1 MLASLTFLA
10 TAALQAPQLRGR
22 TPSPRMA
29 VATAA
34 DLGECA
40 VLPVLGDDEWR
51 ETIDSAEGPVVVD
64 FFADWCGPV
73 SRPTALPPAAA
84 LPRLRLSACN
94 WRGSG
99 AAPAS

>member
-10 TAALQAPQLRGR
+10 TAALQPPQLRGRTPSPRMAVAR

-64 FFADWCGPV
+64 FFADW
-73 SRPTALPPAAA
+73 
-84 LPRLRLSACN
+84 
-94 WRGSG
+94 
-99 AAPAS
+99 

>member
-1 MLASLTFLA
+1 
-10 TAALQAPQLRGR
+10 
-22 TPSPRMA
+22 MA

-64 FFADWCGPV
+64 FFADWCGPCKV
-73 SRPTALPPAAA
+73 SRATALPPAAA
-84 LPRLRLSACN
+84 L
-94 WRGSG
+94 RGRV
-99 AAPAS
+99 

>member
-10 TAALQAPQLRGR
+10 TAALQSPQLRVPRTQSPQLRGR

-64 FFADWCGPV
+64 FFADW
-73 SRPTALPPAAA
+73 
-84 LPRLRLSACN
+84 
-94 WRGSG
+94 
-99 AAPAS
+99 

>member
-1 MLASLTFLA
+1 MLSLTFLA
-10 TAALQAPQLRGR
+10 TAALQPPQLRGRAPSPQSPQLRVPRTQSPQLRGR

-64 FFADWCGPV
+64 FFAYW
-73 SRPTALPPAAA
+73 
-84 LPRLRLSACN
+84 
-94 WRGSG
+94 
-99 AAPAS
+99 

>member
-10 TAALQAPQLRGR
+10 TAALHPPQLRVPRTQSPPQLRGR

-64 FFADWCGPV
+64 FFADW
-73 SRPTALPPAAA
+73 
-84 LPRLRLSACN
+84 
-94 WRGSG
+94 
-99 AAPAS
+99 